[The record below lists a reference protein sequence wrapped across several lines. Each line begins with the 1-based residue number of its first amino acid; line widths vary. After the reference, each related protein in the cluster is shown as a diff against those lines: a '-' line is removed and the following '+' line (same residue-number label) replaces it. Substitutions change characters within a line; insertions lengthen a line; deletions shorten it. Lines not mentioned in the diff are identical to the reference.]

1 MSLDCI
7 DCGKIFDEGDLAAGA
22 CQGCGEPFTPDTV
35 VELNNQFGHVAEV
48 PEIIAP
54 VVSTQGAPQEIE
66 CANPDCAMPLM
77 GDQMLAYQNGQGCPY
92 CSHNKQVQSVSQPQ
106 SKPVSQNVSQS
117 QPPINTLA
125 PVSSATT
132 WPFYVNSGPLA
143 KHKAVIHLPDA
154 EIIGRKFFTEALQ
167 AACQSHGADF
177 TAYHKALGNIS
188 REHIVLEPN
197 VTCLMDDPTP
207 FFLTDQGSTN
217 LTHVNRDE
225 VSGTVRFGK
234 GQMLV
239 LAQELHLSM
248 APTSGGIE
256 ISHADTGVSVR
267 LNEHATEGLHLG
279 RLQTNGQHEA
289 FAKAVLGAMDADP
302 TLDSDEY
309 RRISRR
315 HAHVIFN
322 PGSTSTTGDP
332 ESISVVC
339 EAGKDATVLFQNATA
354 RQVDEQN
361 PFNYIL
367 SQGEVLELV
376 IGKQQFTI
384 SRV

>member
-35 VELNNQFGHVAEV
+35 IQLNAQFGHVVEAPEV
-48 PEIIAP
+48 IAP
-54 VVSTQGAPQEIE
+54 VVQTEGPPQEIE

-77 GDQMLAYQNGQGCPY
+77 GDEMAAYQNGQGCPY
-92 CSHNKQVQSVSQPQ
+92 CGHNKKAQSVPKPPQ
-106 SKPVSQNVSQS
+106 SQQVSQNVSQS
-117 QPPINTLA
+117 QPSVTP
-125 PVSSATT
+125 PVGVSTV
-132 WPFYVNSGPLA
+132 PFYVNSGPLA
-143 KHKAVIHLPDA
+143 KHKAVIHLPEA
-154 EIIGRKFFTEALQ
+154 EIVGRKFFTEALQ
-167 AACQSHGADF
+167 AACQSYGADF

-188 REHIVLEPN
+188 REHIELAFD
-197 VTCLMDDPTP
+197 VTCFVDDPTP
-207 FFLTDQGSTN
+207 FYLTDQGSTN

-248 APTSGGIE
+248 ATKSGGIE
-256 ISHADTGVSVR
+256 ISHVDTGVSVR

-315 HAHVIFN
+315 HVHVIFN
-322 PGSTSTTGDP
+322 PGSTSKTGDP
-332 ESISVVC
+332 ESISVMC

-361 PFNYIL
+361 PFNHIL
-367 SQGEVLELV
+367 SQGEVLTLV
-376 IGKQQFTI
+376 LGKQQFTI

>member
-35 VELNNQFGHVAEV
+35 VELNNQFGHVAEA

-92 CSHNKQVQSVSQPQ
+92 CGHNKKAQSVPISVDIQQQSQQ
-106 SKPVSQNVSQS
+106 VSQNVSQS
-117 QPPINTLA
+117 QSMHTG
-125 PVSSATT
+125 PVSSARA

-143 KHKAVIHLPDA
+143 KHKAVIHLPE

-167 AACQSHGADF
+167 AACQSYGVDF

-188 REHIVLEPN
+188 REHIFLEFD
-197 VTCLMDDPTP
+197 VTCLMGDPTP
-207 FFLTDQGSTN
+207 FSLTDQGSTN

-225 VSGTVRFGK
+225 VSGTVPFGA

-239 LAQELHLSM
+239 IAQELHLSIC
-248 APTSGGIE
+248 SGRFE
-256 ISHADTGVSVR
+256 ISHVDTGVSVR
-267 LNEHATEGLHLG
+267 LNGFATEGLHLG

-315 HAHVIFN
+315 HAHVIYN
-322 PGSTSTTGDP
+322 PAGKHSNTSSD
-332 ESISVVC
+332 SISVTC
-339 EAGKDATVLFQNATA
+339 EPGKKATVLLQNATA

-361 PFNYIL
+361 PFNYEL
-367 SQGEVLELV
+367 SQGEVLTLA

-384 SRV
+384 SSA

>member
-7 DCGKIFDEGDLAAGA
+7 DCGKIFDEGDLAAGS

-35 VELNNQFGHVAEV
+35 IQLNAQFGHVAEV
-48 PEIIAP
+48 PEVIAP
-54 VVSTQGAPQEIE
+54 VVHTEGPPQEIE

-77 GDQMLAYQNGQGCPY
+77 GDEMAAYENGQGCPY
-92 CSHNKQVQSVSQPQ
+92 CGHNKKAQSVPQQQSQQ
-106 SKPVSQNVSQS
+106 VSQNVSQS
-117 QPPINTLA
+117 QPPVTP

-143 KHKAVIHLPDA
+143 KHKAVIHLPE

-167 AACQSHGADF
+167 AACQSYGADF

-188 REHIVLEPN
+188 REHIFLEFDITC
-197 VTCLMDDPTP
+197 VTGDKTP
-207 FFLTDQGSTN
+207 FYLTDQGSTN

-225 VSGTVRFGK
+225 VSGTVRFGE

-248 APTSGGIE
+248 ATKSGEFE
-256 ISHADTGVSVR
+256 ISHVDTGVSVR

-322 PGSTSTTGDP
+322 PGSKTSSKGP

-361 PFNYIL
+361 PFNHIL
-367 SQGEVLELV
+367 SQGEVLTLV
-376 IGKQQFTI
+376 LGKQQFTI

>member
-35 VELNNQFGHVAEV
+35 IQLNAQFGHVVEAPEV
-48 PEIIAP
+48 IAP
-54 VVSTQGAPQEIE
+54 VVQTEGPPQEIE

-77 GDQMLAYQNGQGCPY
+77 GDDMAAYQNGLGCPY
-92 CSHNKQVQSVSQPQ
+92 CRHNKQAQSVPKPPQ
-106 SKPVSQNVSQS
+106 SQQVSQNVSQS
-117 QPPINTLA
+117 QPPVTP
-125 PVSSATT
+125 PVSSAST

-143 KHKAVIHLPDA
+143 KHKAVIHLPNA

-188 REHIVLEPN
+188 REHIVLEFN
-197 VTCLMDDPTP
+197 VTCLMGDPTP

-225 VSGTVRFGK
+225 VSGTVRFGE

-256 ISHADTGVSVR
+256 ISHADTGVSVA
-267 LNEHATEGLHLG
+267 LNLTAPEGLHLG
-279 RLQTNGQHEA
+279 RLQRNGQHEA
-289 FAKAVLGAMDADP
+289 FAKAVLGAMDADS

-315 HAHVIFN
+315 HAHVIHH

-332 ESISVVC
+332 PSLSVTCES
-339 EAGKDATVLFQNATA
+339 GKDATVLIQNATA
-354 RQVDEQN
+354 RPVDEQN
-361 PFNYIL
+361 PFNYGL
-367 SQGEVLELV
+367 TQGEILTLV

-384 SRV
+384 TRV

>member
-7 DCGKIFDEGDLAAGA
+7 DCGKIFDEGDLAAGS

-35 VELNNQFGHVAEV
+35 IQLNAQFGHAAEV
-48 PEIIAP
+48 PEVIAP
-54 VVSTQGAPQEIE
+54 VVQTEGPPQEIE

-77 GDQMLAYQNGQGCPY
+77 GDEMAAYKNGQGCPY
-92 CSHNKQVQSVSQPQ
+92 CGHNKQVQSVSQPQ

-117 QPPINTLA
+117 QPPMH
-125 PVSSATT
+125 PGFSARTV
-132 WPFYVNSGPLA
+132 PFYVNSGPLA

-188 REHIVLEPN
+188 REHIVLEFD
-197 VTCLMDDPTP
+197 VTCVMGDPTP
-207 FFLTDQGSTN
+207 FYLRDQGSTN

-225 VSGTVRFGK
+225 VSGTVRFGE

-239 LAQELHLSM
+239 LAQELHLSI
-248 APTSGGIE
+248 APTSSGIE
-256 ISHADTGVSVR
+256 ISHADTGVSVA
-267 LNEHATEGLHLG
+267 LNLTAPEGLHLG

-289 FAKAVLGAMDADP
+289 FAKAVLGAMDADS

-315 HAHVIFN
+315 HAHVIHH
-322 PGSTSTTGDP
+322 PGSTSITGDP
-332 ESISVVC
+332 PSLSVTCES
-339 EAGKDATVLFQNATA
+339 GKEATVLFQNATA
-354 RQVDEQN
+354 RPVDEHN
-361 PFNYIL
+361 PFNYGL
-367 SQGEVLELV
+367 TQGEILTLV
-376 IGKQQFTI
+376 IGKQHFTI
-384 SRV
+384 TRV

>member
-35 VELNNQFGHVAEV
+35 IQLNAQFGHVVEAPEV
-48 PEIIAP
+48 IAP
-54 VVSTQGAPQEIE
+54 VVQTEGPPQEIE

-77 GDQMLAYQNGQGCPY
+77 GDEMAAYQNGLGCPY
-92 CSHNKQVQSVSQPQ
+92 CGHNKKAQSVPKPPQ
-106 SKPVSQNVSQS
+106 SQQVSQNVSQS
-117 QPPINTLA
+117 QPSVTP
-125 PVSSATT
+125 PVGVSTV
-132 WPFYVNSGPLA
+132 PFYVNSGPLA

-154 EIIGRKFFTEALQ
+154 EIVGRKFFTEALQ
-167 AACQSHGADF
+167 GACQSYGADF

-188 REHIVLEPN
+188 REHIELAFD
-197 VTCLMDDPTP
+197 VTCVMGDPTP

-225 VSGTVRFGK
+225 VSGTVRFGE

-239 LAQELHLSM
+239 LAQELHLSI
-248 APTSGGIE
+248 APRSTGGIE
-256 ISHADTGVSVR
+256 ISHVDTGVSVA
-267 LNEHATEGLHLG
+267 LNLNATEGLHLG

-289 FAKAVLGAMDADP
+289 FAKAVMGAMDADVV
-302 TLDSDEY
+302 LNSDEY

-322 PGSTSTTGDP
+322 AGSSSTTGDP
-332 ESISVVC
+332 ESISVIC
-339 EAGKDATVLFQNATA
+339 EPGKDATVLFQNATA
-354 RQVDEQN
+354 RQIDEHNQ
-361 PFNYIL
+361 L
-367 SQGEVLELV
+367 SHTLTQGEILTLV

-384 SRV
+384 ARV